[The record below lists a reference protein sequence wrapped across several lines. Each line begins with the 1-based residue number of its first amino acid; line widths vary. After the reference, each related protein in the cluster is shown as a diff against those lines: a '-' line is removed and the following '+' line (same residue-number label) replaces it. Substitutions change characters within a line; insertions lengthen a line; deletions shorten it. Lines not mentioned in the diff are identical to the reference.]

1 MTTNASLKT
10 DHDDETDVGGAELSA
25 GPDVRTVEEVDAE
38 LAAAQRELASL
49 SDREADVTVKSEI
62 LQELITDRETALN
75 DLQRWVESIDR
86 SFSWKL
92 QERMSSNLAQAQTHL
107 SEFESAVSGLEV
119 PARGVLAELRDR
131 FYRRLGHGFLLLLT
145 PILIGLL
152 IFLLLR
158 MGLGNV
164 LADLLSS
171 GGEIGTVLGIVLVS
185 VVVLVVL
192 AIIGRRTGNRWLSG
206 PVLRRIGVAIVI
218 VAGIVLLVTLLSR
231 PSDETGTGSS
241 VTDVPESIAGI
252 AGDIL
257 AAQVLRWITDN
268 LWWIILAYLA
278 AVLATVV
285 ALLVAYYTGW
295 SVFRRQVTEQ
305 FTQLENVSL
314 GYRQTK
320 QEVKRLEQLYGQ
332 LSTWLEIIAH
342 SIYRPWRIDPRWATS
357 HELQMSAENFPFAL
371 RVAQATDAESAQVA
385 NLERLIAERLL
396 QQGWRQEAFDDM
408 LDAINAAEGYEHG
421 RLTPQLLDADLP
433 HQSNNSRELVLARLR
448 AAARSDAEG
457 DESHQ
462 QFLVEVAR
470 IRLRELIRRTQSQVL
485 SEARPD
491 VVQIVVDPLEAVRE
505 GHIGVAGEIAPTTWD
520 DFLKDALGITEEEPE
535 LSRMSF
541 TEEGLASRAPSAV
554 KTRLIVP
561 ARLAESLPEVD
572 GKVGQVVPTT
582 DVSTGR
588 SAEVLI
594 RFDAVGPVPFEHV
607 RLVQA
612 ATGALA
618 SASSTTDA
626 DATVFVDDEEL

>member
-1 MTTNASLKT
+1 VTVNVPTTP
-10 DHDDETDVGGAELSA
+10 ETDDASRSEGDDAHVA
-25 GPDVRTVEEVDAE
+25 PDLRSVDDVDADI
-38 LAAAQRELASL
+38 AAAQKELNAL
-49 SDREADVTVKSEI
+49 AEREAEVIAQSEV
-62 LQELITDRETALN
+62 LQELITDRENALSE
-75 DLQRWVESIDR
+75 LQTWVESIDR

-92 QERMSSNLAQAQTHL
+92 QERMSANLAQAQGHL
-107 SEFESAVSGLEV
+107 GEFEAAVSGLQV

-131 FYRRLGHGFLLLLT
+131 FYRRLGRGFAALLAPL
-145 PILIGLL
+145 LIGLI

-158 MGLGNV
+158 FGLGDV
-164 LADLLSS
+164 LANLLSS
-171 GGEIGTVLGIVLVS
+171 GGEVGTIVGILVVSGVVLLVLGL
-185 VVVLVVL
+185 
-192 AIIGRRTGNRWLSG
+192 IGRRTGNRWLSA
-206 PVLRRIGVAIVI
+206 PVLRRIALVI
-218 VAGIVLLVTLLSR
+218 VVVAVIVLLVTLLSR
-231 PSDETGTGSS
+231 PSG
-241 VTDVPESIAGI
+241 ESGPGIPGEIAGI
-252 AGDIL
+252 AGDII
-257 AAQVLRWITDN
+257 AGQVLRWLNDN
-268 LWWIILAYLA
+268 LWWIILAYIGIM
-278 AVLATVV
+278 LATVV

-314 GYRQTK
+314 GYRETK

-342 SIYRPWRIDPRWATS
+342 SLYRPWRIDPKWATS

-421 RLTPQLLDADLP
+421 RLSPQLLDADLP

-448 AAARSDAEG
+448 AAARAAEEG
-457 DESHQ
+457 DESQQ

-470 IRLRELIRRTQSQVL
+470 LRLRDLIRRTQSQVL

-491 VVQIVVDPLEAVRE
+491 VVQIVVDPLEGVRE
-505 GHIGVAGEIAPTTWD
+505 GHMGVAGEIAPTTWD
-520 DFLKDALGITEEEPE
+520 DFLRDALGITEEEPE

-541 TEEGLASRAPSAV
+541 TEEGLANRAPSAV

-561 ARLAESLPEVD
+561 ARLADSLPAVD
-572 GKVGQVVPTT
+572 GRVGQVVPTT

-588 SAEVLI
+588 SAEVLV

-612 ATGALA
+612 ATGSLA
-618 SASSTTDA
+618 PSPQIA
-626 DATVFVDDEEL
+626 DAEPSVFVDDEVL

>member
-1 MTTNASLKT
+1 MTTNASLQSKT
-10 DHDDETDVGGAELSA
+10 KAETDLA
-25 GPDVRTVEEVDAE
+25 GTDLQIGSGERSVEEIDAD
-38 LAAAQRELASL
+38 LAAVQNELASL
-49 SDREADVTVKSEI
+49 SDREAGVTVKSEV
-62 LQELITDRETALN
+62 LQELITERENALA

-107 SEFESAVSGLEV
+107 NEFESAVSGLEV

-131 FYRRLGHGFLLLLT
+131 FYRRLGRGFLLLMA
-145 PILIGLL
+145 PVLIGL
-152 IFLLLR
+152 IVFLLLR
-158 MGLGNV
+158 LGLGTV

-171 GGEIGTVLGIVLVS
+171 GGEVGTVLAIVLVS
-185 VVVLVVL
+185 VVVLIVL
-192 AIIGRRTGNRWLSG
+192 GLVGRRTGSRWLSG
-206 PVLRRIGVAIVI
+206 PVLRRIGVVILI

-231 PSDETGTGSS
+231 PADDQEAGSG
-241 VTDVPESIAGI
+241 TDVPESIAGI
-252 AGDIL
+252 AGDII

-268 LWWIILAYLA
+268 LWWIILAYIA
-278 AVLATVV
+278 VVLATVV
-285 ALLVAYYTGW
+285 ALLVSYYTGW

-342 SIYRPWRIDPRWATS
+342 SIYRPWRIDPKWATS
-357 HELQMSAENFPFAL
+357 HELQMSAEHFPFAL

-433 HQSNNSRELVLARLR
+433 HQSNNSRELVLAHLR
-448 AAARSDAEG
+448 AAARAATEG
-457 DESHQ
+457 DESQQ

-470 IRLRELIRRTQSQVL
+470 VRLRDLIRRTQSQVL

-491 VVQIVVDPLEAVRE
+491 VVQIVVDPLEGVRE
-505 GHIGVAGEIAPTTWD
+505 GHMGVAGEVAPTTWD

-561 ARLAESLPEVD
+561 ARLAETLPEVD
-572 GKVGQVVPTT
+572 GRVGQVVPTT

-588 SAEVLI
+588 SAEVLV
-594 RFDAVGPVPFEHV
+594 RFDVVGPIPFEHV
-607 RLVQA
+607 QLVHA
-612 ATGALA
+612 ATGLH
-618 SASSTTDA
+618 SSPSENA
-626 DATVFVDDEEL
+626 HLNIELPGEDEEL